1 MDAQGRGRADDI
13 DPADQWVLNPNTGEY
28 ELRLGPSAPQS
39 AVPGPRRPRSSDAAP
54 PARGRKEAAGRPRRE
69 GSGREGS
76 GREAA
81 RREGAGREGAR
92 REGAGRE
99 NRSRETGRRD
109 PQGREAARREGA
121 AREGAGRAVPPP
133 RRRRGAPEE
142 PPPGRRGRRPVKK
155 SSKGKKIL
163 LWTGGTMAF
172 VLVAG
177 AGAAYLYVQHLNDNI
192 ASVSDDGASTGGFEK
207 DKAINIL
214 LIGTDKRTGKGNES
228 YGDAGSVGHA
238 DTTILLHVSKDR
250 SNATALSIPRDLI
263 VDVPDCPTTQD
274 DGSQKVIPGT
284 QRVRF
289 NTSLGQD
296 GRTPSC
302 TMRTVTELTGV
313 KPDNFMVADF
323 NAVKTLTSAVG
334 GVEVCLGKDI
344 DDPDSHLKLSKGTHT
359 IEGEQALAFVRTRHA
374 VGFGGD
380 LSRIGLQQQFLS
392 ALMRK
397 LKSND
402 TLTSPQK
409 MLDLAEAGTEA
420 LTVDSQL
427 DSIGK
432 LKDLGLELG
441 KLNVKNLTFTTVPVI
456 DNPTEK
462 VKATVVLDDSKAT
475 QVFNM
480 IRNDVSFTA
489 VKQKKKKEAAAVAAR
504 LKGSKAPASEV
515 RVRILNGGAVSGSA
529 QKMLQYLQ
537 VEEGVTKSENA
548 GNAPEALKRTTL
560 EYAPEQA
567 GQARRLAAIMG
578 LSGSAMKPGDS
589 VTNSQ
594 GLPAITLTLGK
605 DFEGAGVPLTA
616 PDKAPEGVDKSTADK
631 VECAK

>member
-13 DPADQWVLNPNTGEY
+13 DPADQWVLNPDTGEY
-28 ELRLGPSAPQS
+28 ELRLAPSAPQS
-39 AVPGPRRPRSSDAAP
+39 GVPGPRRPP
-54 PARGRKEAAGRPRRE
+54 
-69 GSGREGS
+69 
-76 GREAA
+76 
-81 RREGAGREGAR
+81 
-92 REGAGRE
+92 
-99 NRSRETGRRD
+99 SRETGRSAR
-109 PQGREAARREGA
+109 GRTEAPGRSRPDKP
-121 AREGAGRAVPPP
+121 GRAVPPP

-142 PPPGRRGRRPVKK
+142 PLPGRRGRRPAKK
-155 SSKGKKIL
+155 ASKGRKIL

-177 AGAAYLYVQHLNDNI
+177 AGAAYFYIEHLNGNI
-192 ASVSDDGASTGGFEK
+192 ASVSDDGASTGGFQK

-214 LIGTDKRTGKGNES
+214 LIGTDKRTGKGNED

-263 VDVPDCPTTQD
+263 VDVPDCPTTQE
-274 DGSQKVIPGT
+274 DGTQKIIPGT
-284 QRVRF
+284 QQVRF

-334 GVEVCLGKDI
+334 GVEVCVGKDL
-344 DDPDSHLKLSKGTHT
+344 DDPDSHLKLSKGMHT

-402 TLTSPQK
+402 TLTSPSK
-409 MLDLAEAGTEA
+409 MLDLAEAGTKA

-441 KLNVKNLTFTTVPVI
+441 KLNTKNLTFATIPVV
-456 DNPTEK
+456 DNPAEK
-462 VKATVVLDDSKAT
+462 VKTTVVLNESTAP
-475 QVFNM
+475 QVFAM

-489 VKQKKKKEAAAVAAR
+489 VKERKKKDAAAVAAR
-504 LKGSKAPASEV
+504 LEGTKAPASEV
-515 RVRILNGGAVSGSA
+515 RVRILNGGAVAGSA
-529 QKMLQYLQ
+529 QETLNWLQN
-537 VEEGVTKSENA
+537 EEGVTKSENA
-548 GNAPEALKRTTL
+548 GNAPAQLAKTTL
-560 EYAPEQA
+560 EYAPDQA
-567 GQARRLAAIMG
+567 AQARRLAAIMG
-578 LSGSAMKPGDS
+578 LSGAAMKPGES

-594 GLPAITLTLGK
+594 GLPAMTLTLGK
-605 DFEGAGVPLTA
+605 DFEGAGISLTA
-616 PDKAPEGVDKSTADK
+616 PTKAPAGVPKSTADK
-631 VECAK
+631 VQCAK